1 MADYL
6 GRDAHLCA
14 IVYSAWCIYS
24 PPPPRSASPAITDS
38 DSDSIYSPAVAAA
51 ATDADF
57 DAGTA
62 REIVVPLVHD
72 TKFYALLSTTLESIA
87 ERLGVIHADFVRSL
101 QDLARNIADTAQP
114 ASVAAN
120 FHPPS
125 SVTTHAGALRVK
137 TGELKVREPSR
148 VIDDSN

>member
-1 MADYL
+1 MAHYL

-14 IVYSAWCIYS
+14 FACSTWCIYS
-24 PPPPRSASPAITDS
+24 PPPPRPASPAITDP

-51 ATDADF
+51 TDADV
-57 DAGTA
+57 DAGAA

-87 ERLGVIHADFVRSL
+87 ERLSVIHADFVRSL
-101 QDLARNIADTAQP
+101 QDLARDIADTAQP

-137 TGELKVREPSR
+137 TGELKVRWPSC
-148 VIDDSN
+148 VIDGLN